1 LLLLLLLLL
10 QGGVL
15 VKWNVSEEEN
25 LNANNKDSTR

>member
-1 LLLLLLLLL
+1 LLLLLLLL